1 MPQARRPHYAI
12 SQAARARARGAVL
25 PTPRAARRAA
35 RHRVRSAAIA
45 TLLVALLAAPAQA
58 VEVSGRTLT
67 LSEAE
72 ASQCAQEDG
81 CRVISNKAVEG
92 LLPLGFA
99 KGYEAGVETCKG
111 KT

>member
-1 MPQARRPHYAI
+1 MPFAIHIASQPRPPQRP
-12 SQAARARARGAVL
+12 SRLRAPYRCTYIALMVTAV
-25 PTPRAARRAA
+25 A
-35 RHRVRSAAIA
+35 V
-45 TLLVALLAAPAQA
+45 APAQA

-67 LSEAE
+67 LSEAS

-92 LLPLGFA
+92 LLRLGFA

>member
-1 MPQARRPHYAI
+1 MPFAMHIDRQPRLPQRPRRL
-12 SQAARARARGAVL
+12 RAPNRCTLIALMVTAV
-25 PTPRAARRAA
+25 A
-35 RHRVRSAAIA
+35 
-45 TLLVALLAAPAQA
+45 AAPAQA

-92 LLPLGFA
+92 LLRLGFA

>member
-25 PTPRAARRAA
+25 PTPRAAR
-35 RHRVRSAAIA
+35 
-45 TLLVALLAAPAQA
+45 QA

-72 ASQCAQEDG
+72 ASQCAQDDG

-92 LLPLGFA
+92 LLRLGFA